1 MKNRDVFKTL
11 RWSVSEKKLM
21 DLTVNYFRKMLHFMF
36 DRLKAAETVKEYKLL

>member
-1 MKNRDVFKTL
+1 MKKRDVFKTL

-36 DRLKAAETVKEYKLL
+36 DRVLKTPLEKKGML